1 MSKDVSAQ
9 IEALLFY
16 HGEPIEKSTLAD
28 MLQVRPEII
37 QKAVAS
43 LKADLDQR
51 GLTLTENESTVQ
63 LRTDPDQSD
72 LIKQFRKNKIN
83 SDLTD
88 AQAEALAV
96 TAYLQPAAK
105 PRIDFI
111 RGVNSRTVLRNLK
124 TRGLI
129 KKTKKDGKKCFRLT
143 SDALAHLGITSIQEL
158 PQYETTREKLAEF
171 TTAARK
177 QDNQTN

>member
-1 MSKDVSAQ
+1 MSENVSAQ

-16 HGEPIEKSTLAD
+16 SGEPVAKDRLAD
-28 MLQVRPEII
+28 ICSIQPEAV
-37 QKAVAS
+37 QTAVAC
-43 LKADLDQR
+43 LKNNLNQR
-51 GLTLTENESTVQ
+51 GLTLVENESTVQ
-63 LRTDPDQSD
+63 LRTDPTHND
-72 LIKQFRKNKIN
+72 LIRQFRKNEIN
-83 SDLTD
+83 SNLTD

-111 RGVNSRTVLRNLK
+111 RGVNSRTVLRNLQ

-129 KKTKKDGKKCFRLT
+129 KKTKKDGKKRFRLT
-143 SDALAHLGITSIQEL
+143 SDALAHLGVTSIQEL

-171 TTAARK
+171 TIAAR
-177 QDNQTN
+177 QHDNPKD

>member
-51 GLTLTENESTVQ
+51 ALTLMENESTVQ
-63 LRTDPDQSD
+63 LRTDPSLSD
-72 LIKQFRKNKIN
+72 LIKQFRKKEIN
-83 SDLTD
+83 TNLTD

-105 PRIDFI
+105 PDIDFI

-158 PQYETTREKLAEF
+158 PQYETTRKKLAEF